1 MEYKSSTSGRKVTLN
16 PNLLLLREF
25 LCVVLLLYPSSG
37 WKNLGDNFA
46 SYRAFFSKLI
56 FISMLYKEHV
66 TGFHFVSV
74 HYVSLH
80 CVL

>member
-1 MEYKSSTSGRKVTLN
+1 VKISQVTE
-16 PNLLLLREF
+16 R
-25 LCVVLLLYPSSG
+25 
-37 WKNLGDNFA
+37 
-46 SYRAFFSKLI
+46 FSKLI

-74 HYVSLH
+74 RYVSLH